1 MNTSKFAFYDFDDT
15 LIHGDSGY
23 YIFLY
28 GIKKRPLFILSVI
41 PIAIYFIGYKLKL
54 CPINKAKSIWLRP
67 VRWMSD
73 NELQSF
79 YDKVIKPKYYPNVV
93 ATLKKQYEEGY
104 YIYICSASIEAYLL
118 KTDLPYHFL
127 SGTKTKEINGK
138 LSNIVIGKNCK
149 REEKVRRI
157 MEVLDQ
163 EGLAIDYDNS
173 YGYSDS
179 KSDIPM
185 LKLVKNRV
193 RINKETGEMS
203 EFIC

>member
-15 LIHGDSGY
+15 LIHGDSGGFIY
-23 YIFLY
+23 LE
-28 GIKKRPLFILSVI
+28 GIKMRPLYILSVF
-41 PIAIYFIGYKLKL
+41 PIAWYYLGYKLKL
-54 CPINKAKSIWLRP
+54 CSINKAKSIWVRP
-67 VRWMSD
+67 VKWM
-73 NELQSF
+73 NEQQLQDF
-79 YDKVIKPKYYPNVV
+79 YDRVIKPKYYANVV
-93 ATLKKQYEEGY
+93 ANLKRQYEEGY

-127 SGTKTKEINGK
+127 SGTRTKEINGK

-157 MEVLDQ
+157 NEVLER
-163 EGLAIDYDNS
+163 EGLAIDYENS

-179 KSDIPM
+179 PSDIPM

-193 RINKETGEMS
+193 RIDKETGAMS